1 MIVAA
6 AWVIPAI
13 LGAVD
18 AVGQHAVWGGTLR
31 WNEVVFT
38 SVDWLM
44 YGAFTPIIFGLSA
57 RWPLTRGMLAR
68 NVPRHVLA
76 SLLFCVAWASGGTVL
91 RALLDSGMRKPG
103 ALAHW
108 YAGWILTTLPFG
120 VSVYLAMVGIEHA
133 IRYFAEARARET
145 QLARMSEQLAGAK
158 LSALQAQ
165 LNPHFLFNSL
175 NTILVLVRD
184 NESRRATGVIEH
196 LSDVLR
202 RTLSRTQASEGS
214 LEDELDLVEQYLAVE
229 QARFSDRLRVSVD
242 VAAPLLS
249 AAVPSF
255 ALQHLVENAIRHGIS
270 RRTGAGVIR
279 IAARRDADVLEL
291 TVTDD
296 GAGMSG
302 DGRTAG
308 HGLENTRERLGT
320 LYGERASLEVVALAA
335 TGTSGTTGT
344 IGTMARLRIPYHE
357 VLLRAASDAGR

>member
-6 AWVIPAI
+6 AWIIPAI

-18 AVGQHAVWGGTLR
+18 AVGQHAVWGGTPQ

-44 YGAFTPIIFGLSA
+44 YGAFTPVIFALSA
-57 RWPLTRGMLAR
+57 RWPLTRATLAR
-68 NVPRHVLA
+68 NAPRHVLA
-76 SLLFCVAWASGGTVL
+76 SLLFCVAWASGGTIL
-91 RALLDSGMRKPG
+91 RILLDPAMRSKPG

-133 IRYFAEARARET
+133 IRYFAEARDRET
-145 QLARMSEQLAGAK
+145 QLARLSEQLAGAK

-175 NTILVLVRD
+175 NTVLVLVRD
-184 NESRRATGVIEH
+184 NEPKRAAGVIEH

-202 RTLSRTQASEGS
+202 RTLSRTRASEVS
-214 LEDELDLVEQYLAVE
+214 LEDELDLVQQYLAVE
-229 QARFSDRLRVSVD
+229 QARFSDRLRVAVD
-242 VAAPLLS
+242 VDASLLS

-270 RRTGAGVIR
+270 RRTGAGAVR
-279 IAARRDADVLEL
+279 IAARREGDVLEL

-296 GAGMSG
+296 GAGISG
-302 DGRTAG
+302 DVRTGG
-308 HGLENTRERLGT
+308 HGLENTRERLRT
-320 LYGERASLEVVALAA
+320 LYGERASLEVVPVAPNGAL
-335 TGTSGTTGT
+335 
-344 IGTMARLRIPYHE
+344 ARLRIPYRE
-357 VLLRAASDAGR
+357 ALLGGVSDANR